1 MRIRSKTKSIPEG
14 FHTLTPYLTVHNA
27 AQAIDFYKRAF
38 GANERFR
45 LPMFDGKIGHAEMT
59 LGDSIFMLS
68 DECPE
73 HGNEAP
79 HASQGAPVGLAL
91 YVHDVDAAFD
101 KAVEA
106 GASVKEP
113 VEDKFWGDRAG
124 TVTDPFGHKW
134 TLLTHVEEVSAEE
147 IKKRMHE
154 ACAETAAK
162 A

>member
-1 MRIRSKTKSIPEG
+1 
-14 FHTLTPYLTVHNA
+14 
-27 AQAIDFYKRAF
+27 
-38 GANERFR
+38 
-45 LPMFDGKIGHAEMT
+45 
-59 LGDSIFMLS
+59 LS

-79 HASQGAPVGLAL
+79 HASQGVPVGLAL

-154 ACAETAAK
+154 ACAETAGK